1 MTDFELQKSFDY
13 FVNTSNIPNDIAF
26 YDSFNYNTNT
36 TLKSDFIIVLFS
48 TINEYILPSFLN
60 NIQPYV
66 FMFNDKIL
74 YSLLFWCIYNEHR
87 NYLKY
92 VINNIYNTSNYDII
106 NILLNVAGGST
117 RPMFYIERSSQ
128 MFDLINYILL
138 LKKYDYS
145 KKLEYEFHD

>member
-13 FVNTSNIPNDIAF
+13 FVNTSTIPNDVAF

-48 TINEYILPSFLN
+48 TINEYFFPSFLN

-66 FMFNDKIL
+66 FMFDYKIL
-74 YSLLFWCIYNEHR
+74 YSLFFWCIYNEHP

-92 VINNIYNTSNYDII
+92 VINNIYNTSSDDII
-106 NILLNVAGGST
+106 NVLINVAGGST
-117 RPMFYIERSSQ
+117 RPMFYIERSAT
-128 MFDLINYILL
+128 MNNLINYILL
-138 LKKYDYS
+138 LKKYNYS
-145 KKLEYEFHD
+145 NKLEYEFND